1 MVVKRWGLVVS
12 GLAIGLVGALALR
25 QVLASQIFGLS
36 ALDPL
41 VIGAAVFVLGATA
54 FVACAL
60 PARRAARVNPAV
72 ALNR

>member
-1 MVVKRWGLVVS
+1 M
-12 GLAIGLVGALALR
+12 
-25 QVLASQIFGLS
+25 IFGLG
-36 ALDPL
+36 ALDPM

-60 PARRAARVNPAV
+60 PARARGEVNPAI

>member
-1 MVVKRWGLVVS
+1 
-12 GLAIGLVGALALR
+12 
-25 QVLASQIFGLS
+25 VLARAVFGIG

-41 VIGAAVFVLGATA
+41 VVIGSAVLVLGATA
-54 FVACAL
+54 FVACVL